1 MPYQR
6 PPLSKAFLK
15 DPKHALLPLR
25 PESFYAKHAI
35 DLRTQAGV
43 RVERL
48 EVWHNEEN
56 ARLMRSRDRHCGG
69 VPFFYNDET
78 RETLCGE
85 VPYSELK
92 KWALGL
98 KG

>member
-1 MPYQR
+1 MGTMAKKPARLTMYYGEECPHCHR
-6 PPLSKAFLK
+6 MDPLVERLK
-15 DPKHALLPLR
+15 KEEGL
-25 PESFYAKHAI
+25 
-35 DLRTQAGV
+35 T
-43 RVERL
+43 VERL
-48 EVWHNEEN
+48 EVWHSEEN